1 MADEFDQYLVKEKP
15 TSVGDEFD
23 QYLVKPEES
32 IPKKKGSVPGR
43 LATGG
48 WENIKGI
55 YKTFRHPIET
65 TQGLMF
71 TLAGGLEHLLVQPE
85 MKEAVKERP
94 EYQAVEKGIIEPV
107 RKMVQEPST
116 IPGKAVNYAID
127 NPVNTLLMASQGA
140 GLAGLP
146 KVSNA
151 LNPFY
156 LPAKAVA
163 KPIGK
168 GVTALK
174 EGTPTTK
181 IGEIAAKEKIPTTLG
196 EDIGSS
202 YLQKTETFA
211 EKVPIVGTSGF
222 RKKQLAAADDAAQRF
237 LGEYIAN
244 PGEPS
249 MKANRE
255 FTSKLYKDMEGLAS
269 QVKEPIL
276 PEKTRATAIDLL
288 ESYPEI
294 FKKFQ
299 NTKLEGTIENIIK
312 GTEVQTSKMV
322 SPGTPSIFKSETPSL
337 TARIAN
343 IYESPRIQVSP
354 GTSPIFRGPSNIIE
368 RMAGREPQKTITF
381 DEIWTLRDGLGEMIG
396 QAKKKLASG
405 DVDRTTI
412 SKLNSLYKSVNNDID
427 SWTKTIGKPEI
438 SQSIKTA
445 NDAYKTY
452 VVKYR
457 LIQDAYDKAAGATGA
472 GEFFSPKK
480 FSTSLKNMIAKD
492 KEYGTFSPQEIDRMT
507 GLANIMQVVKRAGQF
522 RENPPTGSRFVDLML
537 GGGAGA
543 LAIVSPKTAA
553 IGAATTG
560 IVRFLTTT
568 SSGKKLAMIAA
579 KTEPNSSAMNLIMR
593 NIAKDMITAGFV
605 GQAFGTRKLETQED

>member
-1 MADEFDQYLVKEKP
+1 MADKWDQYLVKEESPAK
-15 TSVGDEFD
+15 GDKWD
-23 QYLVKPEES
+23 QYLVKPTVPSEQKGS
-32 IPKKKGSVPGR
+32 IPER
-43 LATGG
+43 LVAGG
-48 WENIKGI
+48 WENVKGI
-55 YKTFRHPIET
+55 YKTLRHPVDT
-65 TQGLMF
+65 ATGLML
-71 TLAGGLEHLLVQPE
+71 TLAGGLEHLMVQPDV
-85 MKEAVKERP
+85 KEAVSKRP
-94 EYQAVEKGIIEPV
+94 EYQAVEKGIVEPV

-116 IPGKAVNYAID
+116 IPGKAVDYAID
-127 NPVNTLLMASQGA
+127 NPVNALLMASQGA

-146 KVSNA
+146 RVSNA

-168 GVTALK
+168 VVTALK
-174 EGTPTTK
+174 EGPPTTK

-202 YLQKTETFA
+202 YLQKTETLA
-211 EKVPIVGTSGF
+211 EKVPIVGTTRF
-222 RKKQLAAADDAAQRF
+222 RVKQQKAADEAAQRF

-255 FTSKLYKDMEGLAS
+255 FTSKLYKDMEGMAS
-269 QVKEPIL
+269 QVKEEIL
-276 PEKTRATAIDLL
+276 PKATRATAIDLL
-288 ESYPEI
+288 ETYPDI

-299 NTKLEGTIENIIK
+299 NTKLEGTIGDITK
-312 GTEVQTSKMV
+312 GTSAAKEPLAELGKLY
-322 SPGTPSIFKSETPSL
+322 G
-337 TARIAN
+337 
-343 IYESPRIQVSP
+343 Y
-354 GTSPIFRGPSNIIE
+354 GE
-368 RMAGREPQKTITF
+368 RTMMPKTVTF
-381 DEIWTLRDGLGEMIG
+381 DEMWTLRDGLGEMIG

-412 SKLNSLYKSVNNDID
+412 SKLNALYKSVNNDID

-438 SQSIKTA
+438 SESIKVA

-457 LIQDAYDKAAGATGA
+457 LVQDAYDKAVGTVGA

-507 GLANIMQVVKRAGQF
+507 GLSNIMQVVKRAGQF
-522 RENPPTGSRFVDLML
+522 KENPPTGNRFVDLAL
-537 GGGAGA
+537 GGGAVAGGFMA
-543 LAIVSPKTAA
+543 PEAVA
-553 IGAATTG
+553 IGVATTG

-568 SSGKKLAMIAA
+568 PSGKRLAMIAA
-579 KTEPNSSAMNLIMR
+579 KTDPNSSAMNLIMR
-593 NIAKDMITAGFV
+593 NIAKDMTTAGFV
-605 GQAFGTRKLETQED
+605 GGAIRGELSEQGND

>member
-1 MADEFDQYLVKEKP
+1 MADKWDQYLVKKELPVK
-15 TSVGDEFD
+15 GDKWD
-23 QYLVKPEES
+23 QYLVKPSAMGS
-32 IPKKKGSVPGR
+32 IPER
-43 LATGG
+43 LVTGG
-48 WENIKGI
+48 WENVKGI
-55 YKTFRHPIET
+55 YKTFRHPVDT
-65 TQGLMF
+65 ATGLML
-71 TLAGGLEHLLVQPE
+71 TLAGGLEHLMVQPDV
-85 MKEAVKERP
+85 KEAVSKRQ
-94 EYQAVEKGIIEPV
+94 EYQAVEKGIVEPV

-116 IPGKAVNYAID
+116 IPGKTLNYAID

-146 KVSNA
+146 KVSNV

-156 LPAKAVA
+156 LPAKAIA

-168 GVTALK
+168 VVEAMKGRVPETPIQVLGKK
-174 EGTPTTK
+174 ER
-181 IGEIAAKEKIPTTLG
+181 IPTTLG

-211 EKVPIVGTSGF
+211 EKVPLIGTTGF
-222 RKKQLAAADDAAQRF
+222 RKKQLAAADAAAQRF

-244 PGEPS
+244 PGESS
-249 MKANRE
+249 MKAKRE
-255 FTSKLYKDMEGLAS
+255 FTSKLYNDMKGLAS
-269 QVKEPIL
+269 QVKEEIL
-276 PEKTRATAIDLL
+276 PKDTRATAINLL
-288 ESYPEI
+288 ETYPDI

-299 NTKLEGTIENIIK
+299 NTKLEETVENIVK
-312 GTEVQTSKMV
+312 GTAVQTAKMV
-322 SPGTPSIFKSETPSL
+322 SPGRSTTSKIIPEPGISS
-337 TARIAN
+337 RMGN
-343 IYESPRIQVSP
+343 IEVPRTQVIP
-354 GTSPIFRGPSNIIE
+354 GTPPIFRGPSSITE
-368 RMAGREPQKTITF
+368 RMAGREPYKTITF
-381 DEIWTLRDGLGEMIG
+381 DEMWTLRDGLGEMIG

-412 SKLNSLYKSVNNDID
+412 SKLNALYKSVNQDID

-438 SQSIKTA
+438 SESIKVA

-457 LIQDAYDKAAGATGA
+457 LIQDAYDKAVGTVGA

-492 KEYGTFSPQEIDRMT
+492 KEYGTFTPLEIDRMT
-507 GLANIMQVVKRAGQF
+507 GLSNIMQVVKRAGQF
-522 RENPPTGSRFVDLML
+522 RENPPTGSRAVDLML

-543 LAIVSPKTAA
+543 LAVAAPEAVA

-568 SSGKKLAMIAA
+568 EPGKKLAMIAA
-579 KTEPNSSAMNLIMR
+579 RTDPNSSAMNLIMR
-593 NIAKDMITAGFV
+593 NIAKEMTTAGAA
-605 GQAFGTRKLETQED
+605 GEMLQPKD